1 MVRYIEIEQ
10 TVLFQMAQDLADNI
24 TPYRVRVCQIN
35 TSLVMRINFIPL
47 GSPSFPSRSGSRKLT
62 KILPLRVLLTLI
74 FISFSKRDDFF
85 NKKLQSDC
93 ATHSNLYYG
102 ILLTGGKCVAAEH
115 SNSSV

>member
-1 MVRYIEIEQ
+1 MSNKYK
-10 TVLFQMAQDLADNI
+10 
-24 TPYRVRVCQIN
+24 
-35 TSLVMRINFIPL
+35 L
-47 GSPSFPSRSGSRKLT
+47 GSENKFHTTWITKLSFKKRVKEINKKLENQT
-62 KILPLRVLLTLI
+62 LEILPLRVLLTLI

-85 NKKLQSDC
+85 NNKLQSDC